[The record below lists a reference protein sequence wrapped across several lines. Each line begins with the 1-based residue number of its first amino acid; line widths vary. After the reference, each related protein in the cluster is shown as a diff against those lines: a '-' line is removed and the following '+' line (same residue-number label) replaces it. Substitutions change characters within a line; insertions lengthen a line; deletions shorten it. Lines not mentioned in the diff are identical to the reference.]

1 MTNNFAKRTI
11 GLQTSP
17 LRENAKKAG
26 TDPDTISFSFG
37 YPSKDAYP
45 IDTLRQIS
53 DNLYENEEPDSY
65 LQYGQ
70 TEGVPELREV
80 LKERLAK
87 TIQLQ
92 TAEDLIITSGA
103 TQGIALSVK
112 LFCNEGDIV
121 LCEAQTFHG
130 AVTSIKSNGAIPEGI
145 PKTTSS
151 NIDFDY
157 LEKRLSED
165 VDKRIKLLY
174 LIPTFQNP
182 LGTSLTL
189 EERKAIYALAKKY
202 DVVIIEDDPYGE
214 LQYTGE
220 MIPRIKSLDEDG
232 RVIYVG
238 SFSKILAPS
247 TRLGF
252 MIASS
257 DILEKVIVLKQVA
270 DSHTNNYWQ
279 RVLLGF
285 IKEYDFEGHVAFLK
299 DYYGQKFQLMVDK
312 LSEIPS
318 EYIDFAVPTGGYFIN
333 CQLKEGVDIEAF
345 YQYLADRHVVVIHGN
360 VMSVDHVGFEDNFR
374 LNFTRSSTEDI
385 EKGIEVI
392 KEALIAAKK
401 SN

>member
-53 DNLYENEEPDSY
+53 DNLYDNEEPDSY

-157 LEKRLSED
+157 LEKRLRREM
-165 VDKRIKLLY
+165 LWLEC
-174 LIPTFQNP
+174 LFQC
-182 LGTSLTL
+182 
-189 EERKAIYALAKKY
+189 
-202 DVVIIEDDPYGE
+202 
-214 LQYTGE
+214 
-220 MIPRIKSLDEDG
+220 
-232 RVIYVG
+232 
-238 SFSKILAPS
+238 
-247 TRLGF
+247 
-252 MIASS
+252 
-257 DILEKVIVLKQVA
+257 LK
-270 DSHTNNYWQ
+270 N
-279 RVLLGF
+279 
-285 IKEYDFEGHVAFLK
+285 
-299 DYYGQKFQLMVDK
+299 
-312 LSEIPS
+312 
-318 EYIDFAVPTGGYFIN
+318 
-333 CQLKEGVDIEAF
+333 F
-345 YQYLADRHVVVIHGN
+345 YQ
-360 VMSVDHVGFEDNFR
+360 E
-374 LNFTRSSTEDI
+374 
-385 EKGIEVI
+385 
-392 KEALIAAKK
+392 
-401 SN
+401 